1 MQNNLK
7 LNRLFK
13 KKIFNLN
20 ENENCQKFKFYKTL
34 MELCI

>member
-7 LNRLFK
+7 LNRLLK
-13 KKIFNLN
+13 KKFNLN